1 MIRSSVLF
9 GRGAMSASALAVAV
23 ALASPAQAQTANGTV
38 EGHVDGGA
46 AGAQV
51 TATDNNTGQKFT
63 GTVDAQGN
71 YVIIGLRPSTYR
83 VATEGR
89 DTQTV
94 TVLIGQT
101 AVIDFNAP
109 GANGKDIVITGIT
122 RREVRTPTV
131 STNITPAQIENIP
144 QNTRNFLSFA
154 ALAPGVNV
162 TMGGNSQVQAGALS
176 SSQTNVLLDG
186 MSLKNSINHGGI
198 FGQNFGL
205 GNPFPQSAIQEYK
218 IETQNFG
225 AETGQVGSALITA
238 ITKTGGNEFHGS
250 AFVEFQPR
258 SFIDQPYF
266 EKKSGAAKPE
276 YNRKQ
281 FGGDFGGPI
290 IKDKL
295 FFYLAAEGT
304 TEKLP
309 QTIGNVTGAPS
320 NITPI
325 INVPHNFDFKQGL
338 YFGKLTWLA
347 NSADTIN
354 LSAFIRRENN
364 LSDIDANAA
373 PTHGRTILT
382 HENRYQFSWQHSV
395 GDLVNVFNVAYDKQT
410 QSTPAVGTGMEYIIS
425 NAFDPNNGTY
435 CPGGNPPA
443 GVGYACSQDFS
454 TLAQLGAHSFF
465 QGDTSKSWTV
475 KDDLTLRRG
484 EHTIKAGFQ
493 VAFLDLSRTVNDHFN
508 GTLFYY
514 NTGPSGTLD
523 VQTAQ
528 PYGAKINIQ
537 PTPNLAAKD
546 TQIGAYVQDEWR
558 PDVHWTINAGV
569 RWDVETNAN
578 NNDYVTPA
586 GIVNAINN
594 YQGWKA
600 AGIDPADYISTGN
613 NRKIEWG
620 AIQPRLGFS
629 YDVKGDRDLVIFG
642 GIGRYFDRSLF
653 IEGVLETLN
662 NSNNIPNVTFC
673 PNGGASQGNG
683 KGKDLANCAQW
694 NNTYRDAN
702 NLRALAQ
709 GQNLTGGS
717 VWLLNNKTPLPFSDQ
732 IDLGIR
738 KRFGAI
744 QVSLTLSHIRSHNIF
759 QFVRANYFSN
769 GWYTRNVTW
778 QRNANGDIVNGA
790 DGLPIALACSN
801 GGNAWIQDNIGGAT
815 SSSSAAGCVMGSG
828 QLAGFNGK
836 LNIGASNGSAEYNA
850 IYLQI
855 EKPFT
860 DRSKW
865 GFTTSLTI
873 SSARSNDAQELN
885 SDEFYN
891 GTSQNVYGWN
901 AVNGVPKWNFI
912 ATGSYRAP
920 LDFILSGT
928 LQLNSGPG
936 FGSVIFDNAPD
947 GACCKANF
955 GGVYFPK
962 PFIAY
967 KRLDLR
973 IAKTFKMPFD
983 KKQEL
988 TFDFQAFNVFN
999 WLNRTYSAW
1008 GAGSGSNPPLIENG
1022 QVGNDARSFQAGV
1035 KYKF

>member
-1 MIRSSVLF
+1 MFRSSILF

-23 ALASPAQAQTANGTV
+23 VLASPAQAQTANGTV
-38 EGHVDGGA
+38 EGHIDGAA
-46 AGAQV
+46 AGAVV
-51 TATDNNTGQKFT
+51 TATDTNTGQKFT
-63 GTVDAQGN
+63 GTTDAQGN
-71 YVIIGLRPSTYR
+71 YAIIGLRPSTYD
-83 VATEGR
+83 VATDGR
-89 DTQTV
+89 DTQSV

-101 AVIDFNAP
+101 VVADFAAAGAVS
-109 GANGKDIVITGIT
+109 KDIIVTGIT

-144 QNTRNFLSFA
+144 QNQRNFLSFA
-154 ALAPGVNV
+154 ALAPGINV
-162 TMGGNSQVQAGALS
+162 APGGTAQVQAGALS

-198 FGQNFGL
+198 FGQNFGI

-218 IETQNFG
+218 VETQNFG

-238 ITKTGGNEFHGS
+238 ITKTGGNNFAGS

-266 EKKSGAAKPE
+266 DKKNGAPKPE

-281 FGGDFGGPI
+281 FGGEFSGPI

-295 FFYLAAEGT
+295 FFYLAGEGT

-309 QTIGNVTGAPS
+309 ATLGNVVGAPS
-320 NITPI
+320 NIASI
-325 INVPHNFDFKQGL
+325 VNVPHNFDFKQGL

-347 NSADTIN
+347 TPADTIN

-364 LSDIDANAA
+364 LSDIDGNAA

-382 HENRYQFSWQHSV
+382 HEDRYQFSWQHSV
-395 GDLVNVFNVAYDKQT
+395 GDLVNAFNVAYDKQT
-410 QSTPAVGTGMEYIIS
+410 QATPSVGTGMEFIVS
-425 NAFDPNNGTY
+425 TGA
-435 CPGGNPPA
+435 A
-443 GVGYACSQDFS
+443 ADFS
-454 TLAQLGAHSFF
+454 TLAQLGAHSFY
-465 QGDTSKSWTV
+465 QGDKQTSWTV
-475 KDDLTLRRG
+475 KDDLTLRKG
-484 EHTIKAGFQ
+484 NNTIKAGFQ
-493 VAFLDLSRTVNDHFN
+493 LAFLDLSRTVNDHFN
-508 GTLFYY
+508 GTLFFA
-514 NTGPSGTLD
+514 NPGANSTLD
-523 VQTAQ
+523 VNAAQ
-528 PYGAKINIQ
+528 PYGAKVNIQ
-537 PTPNLAAKD
+537 PTPTLAAKD

-558 PDVHWTINAGV
+558 PDAHWTINAGV
-569 RWDVETNAN
+569 RWDLETNALN
-578 NNDYVTPA
+578 NKYVTPA
-586 GIVNAINN
+586 NIVTALNN

-600 AGIDPADYISTGN
+600 AGINPADYISTGN
-613 NRKIEWG
+613 NRKAEWG

-629 YDVKGDRDLVIFG
+629 YDVNGDRDLVIFG

-653 IEGVLETLN
+653 IEGVIESLT
-662 NSNNIPNVTFC
+662 NSNNIPNVYFC

-683 KGKDLANCAQW
+683 KGANLANCAQW
-694 NNTYRDAN
+694 NNSYRDVS

-709 GQNLTGGS
+709 GQNLSGGS
-717 VWLLNNKTPLPFSDQ
+717 VFLLNNKTPLPFSDQ
-732 IDLGIR
+732 IDIGIR

-744 QVSLTLSHIRSHNIF
+744 QASLTFSHIRSHNIF
-759 QFVRANYFSN
+759 QFVRANYYEN
-769 GWYTRNVTW
+769 GWYTRYVTRDANGNVT
-778 QRNANGDIVNGA
+778 G
-790 DGLPIALACSN
+790 CTN
-801 GGNAWIQDNIGGAT
+801 GGNAWIQDSIPGSLTNADG
-815 SSSSAAGCVMGSG
+815 SAVSTAICAAQNG
-828 QLAGFNGK
+828 QLPGFNGK
-836 LNIGASNGSAEYNA
+836 LSIGQSNGTADYNA

-901 AVNGVPKWNFI
+901 AVNGVPKWNFVT
-912 ATGSYRAP
+912 TGSYRAP
-920 LDFILSGT
+920 YGILLSGT
-928 LQLNSGPG
+928 LQLNSGPA

-988 TFDFQAFNVFN
+988 TVDFQAFNVFN